1 MRSQTSKFI
10 LNIIT
15 IMSQFTLPSCLYE
28 TCLYSMLIQKNKR
41 RWQNNKIYSEMTIRG
56 VDRGKEI
63 VTKYLGKNQ
72 VIY

>member
-1 MRSQTSKFI
+1 
-10 LNIIT
+10 
-15 IMSQFTLPSCLYE
+15 
-28 TCLYSMLIQKNKR
+28 MLIQKNKR